1 MEMMNLQGLEIYSN
15 YRGFSEWQVRL
26 NLFLNNPNNHSIK
39 IYDKIEELN
48 TIIGDEKVWQKLKV
62 NKF

>member
-15 YRGFSEWQVRL
+15 YRGFSEWLVWL

-39 IYDKIEELN
+39 IYAKIEELN
-48 TIIGDEKVWQKLKV
+48 IIIGDEKV
-62 NKF
+62 

>member
-1 MEMMNLQGLEIYSN
+1 MKIMNLHELEIYSN
-15 YRGFSEWQVRL
+15 YRGFSEWLVWL